1 MPDRFE
7 AALCRDD
14 RWKLAHIDER
24 RAICAECPARAA
36 CYEDAAHMLLGASR
50 RLRKDLACD
59 QTPDVWAGHT
69 LAEITTH
76 LGLEVSE

>member
-14 RWKLAHIDER
+14 RWKLAHIDEQR
-24 RAICAECPARAA
+24 TICADCPARAA

-59 QTPDVWAGHT
+59 DQGYNGGK
-69 LAEITTH
+69 
-76 LGLEVSE
+76 LGKCNTI